1 MIGIIAH
8 NFQDF
13 IIFLRIG
20 GFSDVRLHDL
30 HHSVAPIL
38 LEARVQLK
46 VVSERLGHASIAT
59 TADIYSHVLPEMQQE
74 VVDKID
80 GLFKRS

>member
-1 MIGIIAH
+1 M
-8 NFQDF
+8 
-13 IIFLRIG
+13 
-20 GFSDVRLHDL
+20 RLHDL
-30 HHSVAPIL
+30 HHNVAPIL

-74 VVDKID
+74 VVNKID
-80 GLFKRS
+80 DLFKQN